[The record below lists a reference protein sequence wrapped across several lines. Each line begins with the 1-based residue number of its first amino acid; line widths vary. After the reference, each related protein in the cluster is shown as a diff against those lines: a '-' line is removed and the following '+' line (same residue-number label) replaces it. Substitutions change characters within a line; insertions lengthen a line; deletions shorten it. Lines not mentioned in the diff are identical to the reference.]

1 MKKISLIGCT
11 GSIGR
16 QAIEVALANSDKFKI
31 VAMAADSSYKLFE
44 EQINAVKPKFC
55 ALADEEAG
63 KKVFEV
69 PSGTTFACGK
79 EAALAAA
86 SYEEADVV
94 LVAASGFA
102 GLRYSLAAIRA
113 GKT

>member
-1 MKKISLIGCT
+1 
-11 GSIGR
+11 
-16 QAIEVALANSDKFKI
+16 
-31 VAMAADSSYKLFE
+31 MAADSSYKLFE
-44 EQINAVKPKFC
+44 EQLNAIKPDFC

-63 KKVFEV
+63 KNVFEV

-102 GLRYSLAAIRA
+102 GLKYSLAAIEA
-113 GKT
+113 GKTLALANKETLVCGGDIVMPLARERALPSSP